1 MFPAD
6 NFLSPIFSFNFGA
19 CYITAQWGEFRV
31 KNATLC
37 MHVPFLLFFK
47 FFYMFLFFY
56 IYLSFYAF
64 LLFSFFFHKVS
75 NFRNRTSTS
84 QKPKLAIRNFQWNCV
99 IHNSHF
105 LILFLKTS
113 ISSIFCVI
121 RNNVPNFCN
130 LRDLIPKFSELLLG
144 RTESV

>member
-1 MFPAD
+1 MLHHGSVGRVQSKECYFVYACTFFTV
-6 NFLSPIFSFNFGA
+6 FLIF
-19 CYITAQWGEFRV
+19 
-31 KNATLC
+31 L
-37 MHVPFLLFFK
+37 HVLI
-47 FFYMFLFFY
+47 FLFF
-56 IYLSFYAF
+56 IKKYAF

-84 QKPKLAIRNFQWNCV
+84 QKPKLAIRNCQWNCV

-105 LILFLKTS
+105 LILFLITS

-121 RNNVPNFCN
+121 RNNVPNFGN